1 MTTESQF
8 IAALQALATHPAARG
23 LKDDVAVLS
32 PPLGRD
38 LVLTHDVLVE
48 GVHYRS
54 DDPPGDVAWKL
65 LAVNLSDLAG
75 KGARPIGV
83 LTGIAIGADS
93 AWDAAFVAGLGR
105 ALGHFDVALLGGD
118 TTASPGPRVLGLTAI
133 GWVPPGGAPSR
144 TGARPGDRLWVT
156 GTIGDAGVG
165 LHIPEPKSAAERFLA
180 KRYRLPMPRLAAG
193 AALAPHVSAMMDV
206 SDGLL
211 LDASRMAAAS
221 GAAIEIDLA
230 SVPLS
235 DAYRAVRG
243 SARSDRLEAASA
255 GDDYELLFAASPK
268 AEAEIQRAAA
278 QAGIQITPVGRAGV
292 GAGLS
297 LVDDGAPV
305 ELPERLGFEH
315 GAGNA
320 AAPPAVPPA

>member
-1 MTTESQF
+1 LLRLRMTTESAF
-8 IAALQALATHPAARG
+8 IASLQALATHPAARG

-48 GVHYRS
+48 GIHYRAE
-54 DDPPGDVAWKL
+54 DPPGDVAWKL

-83 LTGIAIGADS
+83 LTGIAIGPDS
-93 AWDAAFVAGLGR
+93 VWDMAFVAGLGR
-105 ALGHFDVALLGGD
+105 ALGHFDTALLGGD

-156 GTIGDAGVG
+156 GTIGDAGAG
-165 LHIPEPKSAAERFLA
+165 LHIADPGNEAERFLA

-193 AALAPHVSAMMDV
+193 VALAPHVSAMMDV

-211 LDASRMAAAS
+211 LDARRMAAAS
-221 GAAIEIDLA
+221 GVSIEIDLA
-230 SVPLS
+230 VVPLS
-235 DAYRAVRG
+235 DAWRAIRG
-243 SARSDRLEAASA
+243 DALPDRLEAASS
-255 GDDYELLFAASPK
+255 GDDYELLFAAG
-268 AEAEIQRAAA
+268 ADADAEIESLSERL
-278 QAGIQITPVGRAGV
+278 GLGITPVGRVGE

-297 LVDDGAPV
+297 LVDRGTPV
-305 ELPERLGFEH
+305 ALPERLGFEH
-315 GAGNA
+315 GRG
-320 AAPPAVPPA
+320 